1 MKAHTHFTPAILL
14 LLFSQTLFG
23 QSAGPS
29 GKLNEVVFHTEDIEN
44 FWTAFDKTYPIL
56 DAAVFQT
63 GYIDI
68 GSKGLKGFIRGRIEN
83 GDHLAKTV
91 KDNLAY
97 YQAIRASSLS
107 IANKKDRFYEC
118 FENLQKI
125 YPAAVFPDVYFVIGA
140 KNSGGTTFS
149 KGLIIGAEMFGKDT
163 NGIKPA
169 LDIDLVDELVS
180 HELIHFQQRNTR
192 DNSLLAQC
200 IMEGSADFICELIAG
215 GHSNSE
221 IFAYGDAH
229 VKELWDEFQ
238 KDMNG
243 TDWKTWLYT
252 SKDKSRPKD
261 LGYWMG
267 YKITKSYYN
276 NTQNKSEAITN
287 ILHIRDYR
295 KFLADSKY
303 NGE

>member
-1 MKAHTHFTPAILL
+1 MKAHTHFSPAILL
-14 LLFSQTLFG
+14 FLFSQTLFG
-23 QSAGPS
+23 QSSGPPD
-29 GKLNEVVFHTEDIEN
+29 KLNEVVFHTEDIEN
-44 FWTAFDKTYPIL
+44 FWTAFDETYPVL
-56 DAAVFQT
+56 DATVFQAR
-63 GYIDI
+63 YIDI
-68 GSKGLKGFIRGRIEN
+68 GTMGLKGFIRGRIEN

-91 KDNLAY
+91 KNNLAY

-107 IANKKDRFYEC
+107 IANKKNRFYEC

-140 KNSGGTTFS
+140 KNSGGTTFN

-163 NGIKPA
+163 NGIKPV

-180 HELIHFQQRNTR
+180 HELIHFQQRNAR
-192 DNSLLAQC
+192 DNSLLAQS

-215 GHSNSE
+215 GHSNS
-221 IFAYGDAH
+221 IIYAYGDAH
-229 VKELWDEFQ
+229 SKELWEEFQ

-267 YKITKSYYN
+267 YKITRSYYN
-276 NTQNKSEAITN
+276 NTQNKSKAISN